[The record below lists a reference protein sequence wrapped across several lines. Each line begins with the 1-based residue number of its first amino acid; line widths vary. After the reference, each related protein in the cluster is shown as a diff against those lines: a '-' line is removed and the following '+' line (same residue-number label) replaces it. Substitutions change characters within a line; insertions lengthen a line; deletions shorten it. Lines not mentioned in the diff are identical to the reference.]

1 VMTDKQFTFETGAE
15 GLSISDD
22 ISP

>member
-1 VMTDKQFTFETGAE
+1 MAVP
-15 GLSISDD
+15 ISDD